1 MQTGILFVIAA
12 ASGTGKTTLAKAL
25 LKQDLNLAASVSYTT
40 RPMRDDEQEGKSY
53 HFITESKFSELEKQ
67 GVFIESATVYGYRYA
82 TAKTAIETIRAKGKD
97 VLLVLDWQGVSAL
110 KANSEQV
117 VSIFLLPPSV
127 EALAQRLTQRGD
139 PAESRHSRQ
148 ETFFE
153 DLQHCKECDYLVIN
167 DQFTKA
173 VQEVMAIIDAERL
186 KTPQQVEKN
195 TGLIASL
202 LAEVS
207 N

>member
-40 RPMRDDEQEGKSY
+40 RPKRDDEQDGKSY
-53 HFITESKFSELEKQ
+53 HFVSETEFLALEQQ

-82 TAKTAIETIRAKGKD
+82 TAKTAIDDIRAKGKD

-110 KANSEQV
+110 KRNSDHV
-117 VSIFLLPPSV
+117 VSVFLLPPSV
-127 EALAQRLTQRGD
+127 EALTHRLTQRGD
-139 PAESRHSRQ
+139 PVDSKHSRQ

-153 DLQHCKECDYLVIN
+153 DLQHCKDCDYLVIN

-186 KTPQQVEKN
+186 RTSRQAVRM
-195 TGLIASL
+195 TSLIGSL
-202 LAEVS
+202 LDEVRK
-207 N
+207 